1 MQLHCG
7 LKYVHIKYLTFC
19 RPEKSQAATVTLRVP
34 VTGRLEEVCQSGHK
48 SLGDQLVNSLTRV
61 VVIVP
66 HSRCPVRVRGCDVAV
81 KAERG
86 GVVKDLPE
94 VGSGVEGLSSDA
106 GVAGLE
112 VIKLGGELRVE

>member
-7 LKYVHIKYLTFC
+7 LKYVHIKNLTSC
-19 RPEKSQAATVTLRVP
+19 RPDKSQAAIIILRIP
-34 VTGRLEEVCQSGHK
+34 VTGSLEEVCQSGHK

-61 VVIVP
+61 VVVVP

-81 KAERG
+81 KAEGG

-94 VGSGVEGLSSDA
+94 VGGGVEGLSSHA
-106 GVAGLE
+106 GVARLE
-112 VIKLGGELRVE
+112 VVKLGGELGVE